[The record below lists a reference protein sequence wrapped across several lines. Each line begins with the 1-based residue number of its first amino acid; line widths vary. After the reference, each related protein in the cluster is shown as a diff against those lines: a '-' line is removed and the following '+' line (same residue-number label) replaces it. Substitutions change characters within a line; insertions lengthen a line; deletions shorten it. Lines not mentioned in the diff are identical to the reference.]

1 MLYSKEYASILND
14 ALSSALKNILNSQE
28 DSSSRIVADLV
39 FNTTDGYKIHYIAS
53 HDGNNGYRSYGFQIP
68 SGDVKDG
75 KETNSFYMATF
86 SYYSKTFNSDL
97 PLSSSNSPLIQNP
110 DIQRK
115 LGSYDYVVY
124 KPNGEIVEQKNGV
137 NVGGRYDS
145 KNDNDNTGLKL
156 FINEVILPVMNKY
169 NLSYATFRYMYA
181 PRLTTDENGN
191 YKYTVAVTE
200 RVIEVGCADKGGYY
214 DSKTG
219 NCVYSG
225 VKKRVIYPD
234 EIDFQILRE
243 PVEYIWQNVYYDE
256 RTKTNR
262 TSGAFFEFNY
272 LVFPGIVYCDNVV
285 LHEKGAFGWIFTYVF
300 SGYATDKSVGNYKF
314 SSYPSPGFFLTD
326 GGVFQYSYSP
336 HNQLKITYTYHV
348 GNKSVFLEEF
358 RYKNSLPFSHDY
370 TYILRGYKLK
380 AIYDWNDTL
389 RTGRA
394 RVVFEY
400 YKTNYTPPGWF
411 LIPVE
416 NWSVSPDRTRLYW
429 KSDGIQN
436 YLKNGGDLYN
446 ILYPDKFFTEG
457 GYWDYIWGSGYI
469 NYYRLFDRSCDVIV
483 LDWNTGYGITLCDGW
498 YDPWS
503 PLPFGAESY
512 CYGNVS
518 KIIDLFRGGGKP
530 GPAYV
535 KSMTEKINYKYETEA
550 DVKTYMISANGDIT
564 LIGYTKEKGI
574 YYDFNLVK
582 VRNDLSRFNL
592 EPKYFIDKIISIRKD
607 SNEIV
612 PYTSE
617 GLGSSNVAPLKLKDR
632 NNFITIQ

>member
-1 MLYSKEYASILND
+1 MKVRIIYLFFISIFVLYNFSYAFTGYKTGLVLDKYYLLNGVWDGRQWTTSVKVMKVVRDPSGGGLKVEEEKTVNVKVPLPNAPNQTKNWYMLYSKEYASILND

-272 LVFPGIVYCDNVV
+272 LVFPVLYIVIMSFFMKKV
-285 LHEKGAFGWIFTYVF
+285 LLV
-300 SGYATDKSVGNYKF
+300 GYLLMYLAV
-314 SSYPSPGFFLTD
+314 
-326 GGVFQYSYSP
+326 
-336 HNQLKITYTYHV
+336 
-348 GNKSVFLEEF
+348 
-358 RYKNSLPFSHDY
+358 
-370 TYILRGYKLK
+370 
-380 AIYDWNDTL
+380 
-389 RTGRA
+389 
-394 RVVFEY
+394 
-400 YKTNYTPPGWF
+400 
-411 LIPVE
+411 
-416 NWSVSPDRTRLYW
+416 TRLT
-429 KSDGIQN
+429 K
-436 YLKNGGDLYN
+436 
-446 ILYPDKFFTEG
+446 
-457 GYWDYIWGSGYI
+457 
-469 NYYRLFDRSCDVIV
+469 
-483 LDWNTGYGITLCDGW
+483 
-498 YDPWS
+498 
-503 PLPFGAESY
+503 
-512 CYGNVS
+512 VS
-518 KIIDLFRGGGKP
+518 
-530 GPAYV
+530 V
-535 KSMTEKINYKYETEA
+535 
-550 DVKTYMISANGDIT
+550 
-564 LIGYTKEKGI
+564 
-574 YYDFNLVK
+574 
-582 VRNDLSRFNL
+582 
-592 EPKYFIDKIISIRKD
+592 IISFRLILLQV
-607 SNEIV
+607 S
-612 PYTSE
+612 
-617 GLGSSNVAPLKLKDR
+617 
-632 NNFITIQ
+632 F